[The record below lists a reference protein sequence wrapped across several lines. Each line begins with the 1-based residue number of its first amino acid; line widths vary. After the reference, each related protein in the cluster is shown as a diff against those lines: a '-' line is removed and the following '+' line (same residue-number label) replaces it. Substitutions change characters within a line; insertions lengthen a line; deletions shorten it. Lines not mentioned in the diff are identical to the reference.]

1 MKSVVTNLSAGG
13 STVKGATSCFFSPLE
28 RTNTEDYGLRKEPTM
43 TNTYPYEAED
53 WLRQIQELIPG
64 AEVGEDNENQIII
77 YTGLQFISEEYIG
90 PHNIER
96 N

>member
-1 MKSVVTNLSAGG
+1 
-13 STVKGATSCFFSPLE
+13 
-28 RTNTEDYGLRKEPTM
+28 M